1 MTPATRAQGSPPAAK
16 TSSPYPLDDGPRPAL
31 PILSQLLRL
40 ERARNDASRGEFTS
54 SPSTERF
61 RLGNGSPALAGLC
74 KVGDRGSVARWPNG
88 GVARPRS
95 SRVSVLSVR
104 ASARYE
110 TVPQMTNAWIQPA
123 GRDRVLALAIH
134 AVWLCSTPL

>member
-1 MTPATRAQGSPPAAK
+1 MTPATRVQGSSPATK
-16 TSSPYPLDDGPRPAL
+16 TYSPQPLDDGRRPAL

-123 GRDRVLALAIH
+123 AAIEFSPWAIH
-134 AVWLCSTPL
+134 AVWLLSTPL